1 MSKKKKKK
9 IEKFRKMKDFEGDW
23 AVNNDAVFVG
33 NIVENNKIVFEGF
46 NITVKDNANIVIIS
60 YSEINKNTENIY

>member
-1 MSKKKKKK
+1 
-9 IEKFRKMKDFEGDW
+9 MKDFEGDW